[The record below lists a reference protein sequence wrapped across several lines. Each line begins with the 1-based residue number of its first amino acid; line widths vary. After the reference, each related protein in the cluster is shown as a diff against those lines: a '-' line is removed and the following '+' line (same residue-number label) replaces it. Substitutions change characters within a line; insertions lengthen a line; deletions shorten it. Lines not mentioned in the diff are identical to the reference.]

1 MKPGADDRLEA
12 IEKTAKA
19 LRVAHK
25 VAAEKRAELA
35 AIQRQVAEADAEVL
49 LASAAFDAALA
60 AEVKR

>member
-1 MKPGADDRLEA
+1 VKPSADDRLEA

-19 LRVAHK
+19 LRYAHK
-25 VAAEKRAELA
+25 CAAAKRAELA

-49 LASAAFDAALA
+49 LASAAFDEALA